1 MYTILLNNDH
11 ELITTQRERIMQRSS
26 MVNKLHFLVPPT
38 YEDLDMTNTTVC
50 MEYLT
55 PGREYNPEVLVRSE
69 ELYKDHLEYK
79 LPLTTK
85 LTKEAGDL
93 EIQLTFT
100 AVDMDADGK
109 VIQIIR
115 KTSPTIIKIIPIAA
129 WSDVIPDATLTAL
142 DQRMIKLDMMQQQ
155 LFDINMA
162 LADEMPNTLLVEDG
176 KLHIGRDGE
185 KLVDSQGVDVLLP
198 RVPDTE
204 DGSNDGLIDLD
215 SYEYP
220 PEDTEDE
227 NMGNFEEL

>member
-11 ELITTQRERIMQRSS
+11 ELITTKRERIMQRSS
-26 MVNKLHFLVPPT
+26 MVNKLHFLIPPT

-85 LTKEAGDL
+85 LTREAGDL

-109 VIQIIR
+109 VVQIVR

-162 LADEMPNTLLVEDG
+162 LADSVPDDLIEKDGKVYLSQNGRAMPNTSGVEIDDCDCEEGIPAIDFSIVEPEEPDG
-176 KLHIGRDGE
+176 T
-185 KLVDSQGVDVLLP
+185 VDNVV
-198 RVPDTE
+198 E
-204 DGSNDGLIDLD
+204 
-215 SYEYP
+215 
-220 PEDTEDE
+220 
-227 NMGNFEEL
+227 F

>member
-11 ELITTQRERIMQRSS
+11 ELITTKRERIMQRSS
-26 MVNKLHFLVPPT
+26 MVNKLHFLIPPT

-85 LTKEAGDL
+85 LTREAGDL

-109 VIQIIR
+109 VVQIVR

-155 LFDINMA
+155 LFDINVA
-162 LADEMPNTLLVEDG
+162 LADSMPDDLIKENGKVYLSQNGQVMPNTVGVEMDDCNCEDG
-176 KLHIGRDGE
+176 IPAVDFSIVEPEEPDGA
-185 KLVDSQGVDVLLP
+185 VDNVV
-198 RVPDTE
+198 E
-204 DGSNDGLIDLD
+204 
-215 SYEYP
+215 
-220 PEDTEDE
+220 
-227 NMGNFEEL
+227 F